1 MKAMRAFANRQAA
14 GCALAS
20 ELKKRHLVDPV
31 VLALPRGGVPV
42 AVEIAKALKAPL
54 DLVLVRK
61 IGVPFQPELAAA
73 AVVDGGEPEIV
84 INEDVIGLAGVDRNY
99 IDQEAK
105 RELAEIE
112 RRRQAYLGGRPR
124 VPLEGRTLIVV
135 DDGIATG
142 ASMRAALKA
151 LRRRGPAALILAV
164 PVAPADTVE
173 ALRAEVDQLICLA
186 TPEPFYAIGLH
197 YLDFRQLSDQEV
209 VSSLAAIESKAAA
222 KADECETVEEATPG
236 SIE

>member
-1 MKAMRAFANRQAA
+1 MKALRTFANRGAA
-14 GCALAS
+14 GRELAR
-20 ELKKRHLVDPV
+20 ELIKRHFVDPV

-42 AVEIAKALKAPL
+42 AVEIAKVLNAPL

-61 IGVPFQPELAAA
+61 IGVPVQPELAAA

-84 INEDVIGLAGVDRNY
+84 INDEVVSLAGLDWDF
-99 IDQEAK
+99 IDQEA
-105 RELAEIE
+105 RCQLVEIE
-112 RRRQAYLGGRPR
+112 RRRQAYVGDRAR

-151 LRRRGPAALILAV
+151 LRHRRPKALVLAV

-173 ALRAEVDQLICLA
+173 ALRREVDQLICLS
-186 TPEPFYAIGLH
+186 TPEPFHAIGLN
-197 YLDFRQLSDQEV
+197 YVDFHQLSDQEMMR
-209 VSSLAAIESKAAA
+209 SLQALEDKAAA
-222 KADECETVEEATPG
+222 KPG
-236 SIE
+236 AHESGGVGACASVK

>member
-1 MKAMRAFANRQAA
+1 MRTLRAFANRRAA
-14 GCALAS
+14 GHDLAS
-20 ELKKRHLVDPV
+20 ELAKRHLVDPV

-61 IGVPFQPELAAA
+61 IGVPIQPELAAA
-73 AVVDGGEPEIV
+73 AVVDGGEPQIV
-84 INEDVIGLAGVDRNY
+84 VNEDVMRLAGLDRGY

-112 RRRQAYLGGRPR
+112 RRRKAYLGGRPR

-142 ASMRAALKA
+142 ASIRAALKA
-151 LRRRGPAALILAV
+151 LRRRDPKALILAV
-164 PVAPADTVE
+164 PVAPAETVE
-173 ALRAEVDQLICLA
+173 ALRAEVDELICLA
-186 TPEPFYAIGLH
+186 TPEPFLAIGIH
-197 YLDFRQLSDQEV
+197 YLDFRQLSDEEV
-209 VSSLAAIESKAAA
+209 VSILESKAAEELKTSDA
-222 KADECETVEEATPG
+222 ETRAA
-236 SIE
+236 IA